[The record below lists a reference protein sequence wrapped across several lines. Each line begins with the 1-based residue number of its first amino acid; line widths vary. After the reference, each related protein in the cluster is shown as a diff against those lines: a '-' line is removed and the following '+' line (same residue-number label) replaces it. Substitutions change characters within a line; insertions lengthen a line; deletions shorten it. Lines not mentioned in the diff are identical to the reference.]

1 MFAADCSNC
10 SGLVS
15 AFLTIERRLRAVL
28 GSLDSWSVACHNP
41 AQHEA
46 DHGEADERRR
56 FTSSAD
62 HAICPIGEAVAG
74 LLQQVEAL
82 RDNQKACRH
91 AAQQICRAGVTMPEA
106 LTALAAFAL
115 TLFDAMQPADHS
127 DSQRH
132 SPARYK
138 LLSSTAPS
146 RTSACALRSGP

>member
-1 MFAADCSNC
+1 MARRTNAA
-10 SGLVS
+10 
-15 AFLTIERRLRAVL
+15 ALRA
-28 GSLDSWSVACHNP
+28 AP
-41 AQHEA
+41 
-46 DHGEADERRR
+46 
-56 FTSSAD
+56 TTPSA
-62 HAICPIGEAVAG
+62 PSPKPSPV
-74 LLQQVEAL
+74 LLQQAEAL

-91 AAQQICRAGVTMPEA
+91 AAQQICRAGVKMREA

-115 TLFDAMQPADHS
+115 KLFDAMQPADHS